1 MTPHLFNHHP
11 LSLVCREK
19 MYSSSG
25 CIHNFLNCSNQLK
38 MRKTLNPKVK
48 LSKNSKYTW
57 WHMNKHLTTYNQT
70 IKCPNVHSWM
80 LSISHPQN
88 EWRWE
93 WMRILF
99 INVLCLPMVKI
110 FLKMGFPCQGWWWTQ
125 HVLQK
130 WNHYQWVCK
139 ILCFMKPQSLS
150 GFIFLVFI
158 FLVLIMFSS
167 WSSLVLLFLVFIIL
181 CSCLTYCS

>member
-1 MTPHLFNHHP
+1 MKKP
-11 LSLVCREK
+11 K
-19 MYSSSG
+19 
-25 CIHNFLNCSNQLK
+25 
-38 MRKTLNPKVK
+38 NPKVK

-70 IKCPNVHSWM
+70 IKCPSVHSWM
-80 LSISHPQN
+80 LSIPHPQN

-93 WMRILF
+93 WMPILF
-99 INVLCLPMVKI
+99 INVQCLPMVKI
-110 FLKMGFPCQGWWWTQ
+110 IFKMGFPSQGWWWAQ

-139 ILCFMKPQSLS
+139 ILCFTKPQSLSLS

-158 FLVLIMFSS
+158 FLVVIMFSS

-181 CSCLTYCS
+181 WSCLN